1 MPCHKT
7 THGCD
12 EGGHLLLQQPFT
24 WGNSY
29 SAPQRLQTGRG
40 EEIKHIAILPIFLPR
55 FAMQYLSTTHF
66 CPWLVRWL
74 LSAMSAD
81 TDRVS
86 IFSKRQVPLNGRTFR
101 DFDSV
106 SFDSLKIHPMQL
118 AKVLNSLQN
127 SKRGISL
134 RENHLEATFP
144 CSQAIEIPNSFF
156 SKNLPH
162 YLSTPRPRPYLSDG
176 WGPCWCSHSQPDSPW
191 PRTTSTDAL
200 ARNSAP
206 WLYCTSLHGDG
217 TTSCDLASH
226 SSILL
231 YLLSSLIQVLSLPL
245 QMAAPC

>member
-1 MPCHKT
+1 
-7 THGCD
+7 
-12 EGGHLLLQQPFT
+12 
-24 WGNSY
+24 
-29 SAPQRLQTGRG
+29 
-40 EEIKHIAILPIFLPR
+40 
-55 FAMQYLSTTHF
+55 
-66 CPWLVRWL
+66 
-74 LSAMSAD
+74 MSVD
-81 TDRVS
+81 TDCAS

-106 SFDSLKIHPMQL
+106 SFDSLKKHPMQL
-118 AKVLNSLQN
+118 AKLLSSLQN
-127 SKRGISL
+127 SKWGISL
-134 RENHLEATFP
+134 HENHLEATFP

-162 YLSTPRPRPYLSDG
+162 YLSTPRLHPYLSDC
-176 WGPCWCSHSQPDSPW
+176 WEPCWCSHSQPDSPW

-206 WLYCTSLHGDG
+206 WLCCKSLHGDG

-245 QMAAPC
+245 QMAAPCKLGYYSNNHVWLICIMAQASLMCLDVPRSGLAHRWSTASLAVVRSQFFPSTCIKVHPATEQGFMLPTLPPSVFVPA